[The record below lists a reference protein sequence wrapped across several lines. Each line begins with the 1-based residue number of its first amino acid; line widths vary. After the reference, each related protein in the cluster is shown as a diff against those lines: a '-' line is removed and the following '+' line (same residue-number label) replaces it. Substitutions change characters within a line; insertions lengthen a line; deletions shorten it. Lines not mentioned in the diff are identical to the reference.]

1 MKSNVGGTERI
12 IRVLLGAGLLAIGF
26 LAGLATLWSYI
37 AIGTGLVLLA
47 TALLSFCPI
56 WSLAG
61 VNTCKK

>member
-1 MKSNVGGTERI
+1 MKSNIGGTERI
-12 IRVLLGAGLLAIGF
+12 IRILLGAGLLAIGL

-37 AIGTGLVLLA
+37 AIGAGLVLLA

-56 WSLAG
+56 WALAG